1 MAHGHQISISDIWLR
16 MVEPIL
22 KERDELEIETNTKTT
37 ISLQRL
43 LLFGC
48 GEGSM

>member
-1 MAHGHQISISDIWLR
+1 MAHGHQIIISDTLLR

-37 ISLQRL
+37 I
-43 LLFGC
+43 
-48 GEGSM
+48 